1 LDAWGEEKS
10 IFTLPEI
17 EPLLPSGKSYSI
29 TGLDRS
35 LGLQEVEA
43 LRISRQSAHEG
54 GMVVSPTHRPPL
66 PLIIYPWYSFLL
78 EVESTPGP

>member
-1 LDAWGEEKS
+1 MDAVGEEKS

-29 TGLDRS
+29 TGLDRF
-35 LGLQEVEA
+35 LGLQEVGA
-43 LRISRQSAHEG
+43 LRISIQSAHES

-66 PLIIYPWYSFLL
+66 PLMIYPWYSFHL
-78 EVESTPGP
+78 EAESTAGP

>member
-29 TGLDRS
+29 TGLDKS
-35 LGLQEVEA
+35 LVLQEVEA
-43 LRISRQSAHEG
+43 LRIYRQPAHEG
-54 GMVVSPTHRPPL
+54 GMVVSPTHRPPIL
-66 PLIIYPWYSFLL
+66 LMIYP
-78 EVESTPGP
+78 